1 MLWDRTDALKKSN
14 STDDGIVEQIDEE
27 EGEEFE
33 LFSGINRTTQV
44 YVRLQ
49 KLFCGRDIPAS
60 HLGSLFG
67 SGADR

>member
-1 MLWDRTDALKKSN
+1 MLWDRTDALKTSN
-14 STDDGIVEQIDEE
+14 SSDGIVEQMEE
-27 EGEEFE
+27 EASEEFE

-49 KLFCGRDIPAS
+49 KLFCGREIPAS